1 MTRSRLPAAALAA
14 CLALPASAQEAAP
27 RPATVSVTGA
37 AEMQLKPDFADLFAT
52 IGTTGETVGQATDA
66 NRAATE
72 RVLARLQAVGVKRE
86 DVRTLNLQVVQ
97 TPPRTD
103 REGREIRA
111 PRFTANHALRIT
123 TRDLEGVGR
132 LAGEILSVGDLTFG
146 SLAWGL
152 DRRDEGLD
160 EARRGAVRNARR
172 QAETYA
178 GAAGVKLGRLLEIR
192 DGDAPSFRADGEIAH
207 ARMASAP
214 GAGLAVVPP
223 AFVRT
228 SASVQMVWEIVP

>member
-1 MTRSRLPAAALAA
+1 MTRSLLAAALAA
-14 CLALPASAQEAAP
+14 GLALPATAQEPAP
-27 RPATVSVTGA
+27 RPATIHVTGA
-37 AEMQLKPDFADLFAT
+37 AEMQIKPDFAHLFAT
-52 IGTTGETVGQATDA
+52 VATTGETVGQATDA

-72 RVLARLQAVGVKRE
+72 RVLARLQAAGVKRE

-97 TPPRTD
+97 TPQRVD
-103 REGREIRA
+103 REGREIRV
-111 PRFTANHALRIT
+111 PRFTANHSLRIT
-123 TRDLEGVGR
+123 TRDLDGVGR

-152 DRRDEGLD
+152 DRQEEGLD

-178 GAAGVKLGRLLEIR
+178 GAAGVTLGRLIEIR
-192 DGDAPSFRADGEIAH
+192 DGDAPSFRADGEVAM
-207 ARMASAP
+207 ARMAAAP